1 MRGSP
6 LMRTL
11 AVLLAL
17 LATAFALARLTKPV
31 PVDAVQAIDE
41 TPVAPEFLKA
51 SVELM
56 LSAKARQITL
66 ESGDS
71 RLTASDTAETVTG
84 TLELDASQP
93 VVLLRVIWADDAPGQ
108 RFASL
113 RLDQAGKDSREHVFI
128 SPGDIDDIWEP
139 EP

>member
-17 LATAFALARLTKPV
+17 LTTAFALARLTRPA
-31 PVDAVQAIDE
+31 PAVAIPAAGE
-41 TPVAPEFLKA
+41 TPVESDARKV
-51 SVELM
+51 SVELV
-56 LSAKARQITL
+56 LSTKASQVTL

-84 TLELDASQP
+84 TLELDANHP
-93 VVLLRVIWADDAPGQ
+93 LVLLTIVRADDSPGQ

-113 RLDQAGKDSREHVFI
+113 RLDQAGKDTREHVFI
-128 SPGDIDDIWEP
+128 APGDIDDIWEP